1 MDKELTLKI
10 RISEAGAE
18 RYLENPR
25 FTIQSLAKKLNIDTT
40 EIFEL
45 FPNRSEILNFYY
57 PSRILVYKEQT
68 RMIDNYPDYSLSEKL
83 SLLILTLF
91 DLFQDHREFVLST
104 YNKRVLCSMS
114 THSFETQF
122 KNEIKQIFHSDS
134 NISSASSLVINRAF
148 YYSIYQTFNGFYYFW
163 SRDTSS
169 HYENTSALID
179 KWASFIQEVFY
190 TKIADK
196 GLDLGKF
203 LFYHSPLNQ
212 FTKS

>member
-10 RISEAGAE
+10 SISEAAAE

-25 FTIQSLAKKLNIDTT
+25 FTIQSLAKQLNIGSK
-40 EIFEL
+40 EIFDL

-57 PSRILVYKEQT
+57 QSRILVYKEQI
-68 RMIDNYPDYSLSEKL
+68 RKIDNYSDYSLSEKL

-104 YNKRVLCSMS
+104 YKNKVICSKS
-114 THSFETQF
+114 THTFESQF
-122 KNEIKQIFHSDS
+122 KDEIEQIFHSDD
-134 NISSASSLVINRAF
+134 NLSSASTLLINRAF
-148 YYSIYQTFNGFYYFW
+148 YYSIFQTYNGFFYFW

-169 HYENTSALID
+169 HYENSSALID
-179 KWASFIQEVFY
+179 KWASFVQEVFY

-212 FTKS
+212 FIKR

>member
-10 RISEAGAE
+10 SISEAAAE

-25 FTIQSLAKKLNIDTT
+25 FTIQSLAKQLNIGSK
-40 EIFEL
+40 EIFDL

-57 PSRILVYKEQT
+57 QSRILVYKEQI
-68 RMIDNYPDYSLSEKL
+68 RKIDNYSDYSLSEKL

-104 YNKRVLCSMS
+104 YKKKVICSKS
-114 THSFETQF
+114 THTFESQF
-122 KNEIKQIFHSDS
+122 KDEIEQIFHSDD
-134 NISSASSLVINRAF
+134 NLSSASTLLINRAF
-148 YYSIYQTFNGFYYFW
+148 YYSIFQTYNGFFYFW

-169 HYENTSALID
+169 HYENSSALID
-179 KWASFIQEVFY
+179 KWASFVQEVFY

-212 FTKS
+212 FIKR